1 MQITLS
7 ERVMNSL
14 RQEASELEISP
25 NTLARMQL
33 CQINRVPL
41 SGNAPR
47 AYIVRVKNWRD
58 IEAYIEERG
67 FENMDNFLNKAA
79 EWYMK
84 KYHLSA
90 VQKAGIDKNIEK
102 REKAPADASA
112 GL

>member
-7 ERVMNSL
+7 EKVMNSL

-25 NTLARMQL
+25 NVLARIQL

-47 AYIVRVKNWRD
+47 AYIIRVKNWSD
-58 IEAYIEERG
+58 IEAYVEERG

-79 EWYMK
+79 EYYMRK
-84 KYHLSA
+84 NHLSA
-90 VQKAGIDKNIEK
+90 AQKAVVDRNIEK
-102 REKAPADASA
+102 
-112 GL
+112 

>member
-7 ERVMNSL
+7 EKVMNSL

-25 NTLARMQL
+25 NVLARIQL

-58 IEAYIEERG
+58 IEAYVEARG

-79 EWYMK
+79 ECYMRK
-84 KYHLSA
+84 FQLTA
-90 VQKAGIDKNIEK
+90 AQKAGIDKKVEK
-102 REKAPADASA
+102 
-112 GL
+112 